1 MRKCFT
7 HVLFSVF
14 LILSVPLAQAASE
27 ESEPLFGRIGA
38 MAPPN
43 TPWDAAW
50 TRFRAHIDDNT
61 TDIDLRYLIRGEVGN
76 EDEILKALR
85 RNRVQISGSSL
96 QGLATLVP
104 ELTVAMSPYL
114 FESAEEV
121 DFVYDN
127 FLLEPSRALFAKK
140 GLALLRWNEVGW
152 TDLYSNEAVVLP
164 SDAEGLKLRGAPNVS
179 AQAFLLGIGA
189 NSIPIG
195 SVDLVPA
202 LQRGLVRGGTSNA
215 IFHYFQSRSYASHLT
230 LTHHSYD
237 TGAQIA
243 NKEWWDSMP
252 PHQQDAIMAAFGP
265 ASLDRAAV
273 RALADGL
280 IQAMRGEGIQVIEL
294 TPEQRAVWVE
304 KTRPL
309 VFDIIDEVGGE
320 SQMIYD
326 AILAGKEAFRDVR
339 GNSDPKIN

>member
-1 MRKCFT
+1 MRQHFISVVCGA
-7 HVLFSVF
+7 VLV
-14 LILSVPLAQAASE
+14 LAFQPALAASA

-50 TRFRAHIDDNT
+50 TRFRAHIDENT
-61 TDIDLRYLIRGEVGN
+61 TDVDLRYLIRGEVGN

-85 RNRVQISGSSL
+85 RNRVQISGASL

-104 ELTVAMSPYL
+104 ELTVAMSPYI
-114 FESAEEV
+114 FESEAEV

-127 FLLEPSRALFAKK
+127 FLLEPSRKLFAKK

-152 TDLYSNEAVVLP
+152 TDLYANEAVILP

-215 IFHYFQSRSYASHLT
+215 IFHFFQSRSYASHLT

-237 TGAQIA
+237 TGAQMA
-243 NKEWWDSMP
+243 NKDWWDSLSSE
-252 PHQQDAIMAAFGP
+252 HQAAIMEAFGP
-265 ASLDRAAV
+265 ASVDRQAV

-280 IQAMRGEGIQVIEL
+280 LQAMRDEGITVIEL

-304 KTRPL
+304 RTQPL

-326 AILAGKEAFRDVR
+326 AILAGKEAFRATQM
-339 GNSDPKIN
+339 SSEPKIN

>member
-1 MRKCFT
+1 MRKQLVFT
-7 HVLFSVF
+7 VF
-14 LILSVPLAQAASE
+14 GIFALLSSQFAQAAAVE
-27 ESEPLFGRIGA
+27 PAPLFGRIAA

-50 TRFRAHIDDNT
+50 TRFRAHIDENT
-61 TDIDLRYLIRGEVGN
+61 TDVDLRYLIRGEVGN

-85 RNRVQISGSSL
+85 RNRVQISGASL

-114 FESAEEV
+114 FDSAEEV

-127 FLLEPSRALFAKK
+127 FLLEPSRKLFAKK

-152 TDLYSNEAVVLP
+152 TDLYSNSAVVLP

-215 IFHYFQSRSYASHLT
+215 IFHFFQSRSYASHLT
-230 LTHHSYD
+230 LTRHSYD
-237 TGAQIA
+237 TGGQIA
-243 NKEWWDSMP
+243 NKEWWDSLSSK
-252 PHQQDAIMAAFGP
+252 HQDAIMGAFGP
-265 ASLDRAAV
+265 AAVDRAAV

-280 IQAMRGEGIQVIEL
+280 LQAMRDEGITVIEL
-294 TPEQRAVWVE
+294 TPEQRAIWVE
-304 KTRPL
+304 RTEPL
-309 VFDIIDEVGGE
+309 AFDIIDEVGGE

-326 AILAGKEAFRDVR
+326 AILAGKEAFRALPN
-339 GNSDPKIN
+339 NSELNIN